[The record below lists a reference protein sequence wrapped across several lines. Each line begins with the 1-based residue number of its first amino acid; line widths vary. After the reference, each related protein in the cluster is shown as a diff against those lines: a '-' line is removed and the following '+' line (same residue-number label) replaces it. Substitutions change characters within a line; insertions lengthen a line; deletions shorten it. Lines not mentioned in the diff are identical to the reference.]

1 MALSD
6 VFFFLCAENVH
17 ANKIIRIF
25 APYMPTVLSRHMAGS
40 HCPAWMT
47 TGSGM
52 PPYPYLNLFLS

>member
-1 MALSD
+1 
-6 VFFFLCAENVH
+6 
-17 ANKIIRIF
+17 
-25 APYMPTVLSRHMAGS
+25 MPTVLTRHMAGS